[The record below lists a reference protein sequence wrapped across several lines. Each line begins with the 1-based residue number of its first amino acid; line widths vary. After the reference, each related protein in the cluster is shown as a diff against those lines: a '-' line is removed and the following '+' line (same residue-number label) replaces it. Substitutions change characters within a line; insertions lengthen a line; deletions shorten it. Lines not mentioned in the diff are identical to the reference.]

1 MKWLIIIFL
10 IPTLLFSQIPSKEDD
25 EYDFSYMLE
34 EMENDENFVDT
45 YDLKGMI
52 NYFIEDCRK
61 HSIPI
66 PNKMTIDATLTELAK
81 GTIAHALGMED
92 DSIIHIEID
101 PDQWHKSSI
110 EKRWYI
116 LYHELGHDFLNLRH
130 GEGGKM
136 MYNIIERNYTWYDF
150 VRDKETMFKIVK
162 REPYSYEY

>member
-1 MKWLIIIFL
+1 MKWLIIVFL
-10 IPTLLFSQIPSKEDD
+10 IPTLLFSQIPSGEDD

-34 EMENDENFVDT
+34 EMENDKNFVDT

-61 HSIPI
+61 HSISI
-66 PNKMTIDATLTELAK
+66 PNKMTIDATLTGMAN
-81 GTIAHALGMED
+81 GTMAHALGRDD

-101 PDQWHKSSI
+101 PDQWHKSQI

-162 REPYSYEY
+162 RGLYSYEH

>member
-66 PNKMTIDATLTELAK
+66 PNKMTIDATLTQLSN

-101 PDQWHKSSI
+101 PDQWHKAQI

-136 MYNIIERNYTWYDF
+136 LYNIIERNYTWYDF